1 MESYNSVDGV
11 PCAGNAWLL
20 NDLLRGQWGFKGFVV
35 SDLTAIDG
43 LMGSHHVAA
52 TIDDAAM
59 LALNAGLDSD
69 LGGNAFPHLVMAVKE
84 GRVSTRT
91 LDRAAGRVLRVKF
104 QLGLFES
111 PYADPERAA
120 KVMDSEEHKALAR
133 QMARESVILL

>member
-1 MESYNSVDGV
+1 MREVQTVYLPPFKAGVKAGAVSLMESYNSVDGV

-20 NDLLRGQWGFKGFVV
+20 SNLLRGQWGFKGFVV

-69 LGGNAFPHLVMAVKE
+69 LGGNAFPHLVRAVKSAIGQE
-84 GRVSTRT
+84 LGRRRFS
-91 LDRAAGRVLRVKF
+91 F
-104 QLGLFES
+104 
-111 PYADPERAA
+111 
-120 KVMDSEEHKALAR
+120 
-133 QMARESVILL
+133 